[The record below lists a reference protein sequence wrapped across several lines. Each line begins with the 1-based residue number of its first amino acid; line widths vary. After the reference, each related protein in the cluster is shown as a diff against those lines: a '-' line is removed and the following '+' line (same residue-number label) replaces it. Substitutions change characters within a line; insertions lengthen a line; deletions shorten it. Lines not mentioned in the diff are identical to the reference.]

1 MSPKLN
7 PKFIKLII
15 EKVEKI
21 DFLAVLSICP
31 FVCKVLKY
39 KAFSKTG
46 KAYSND
52 LIVLVEK
59 DLVAIWIRKVLYFK
73 ASNETLEAYYII
85 KIAGVACFVLS
96 FVCQWIDYVN
106 CSILEQFLNFSNLPF
121 HYNIRR
127 GCLFNNPFRY
137 SDWLVVI
144 DLVGILVR
152 KILTIKNLS
161 ETLEL
166 KRVWLGPYQQTMS
179 TRSGKM
185 PINSGHVYLFRK
197 TSTFLGK
204 NQLNVSTAG
213 RKRH

>member
-1 MSPKLN
+1 ML
-7 PKFIKLII
+7 IKLIFFSCPL
-15 EKVEKI
+15 
-21 DFLAVLSICP
+21 DCLA
-31 FVCKVLKY
+31 CKVLKY
-39 KAFSKTG
+39 KAFSKTE

-52 LIVLVEK
+52 LIVFSLKK
-59 DLVAIWIRKVLYFK
+59 DIVAIWIRKVLYFK

-96 FVCQWIDYVN
+96 LVCQWIDYVN

-166 KRVWLGPYQQTMS
+166 KTCMIRTLSADNVYQ
-179 TRSGKM
+179 
-185 PINSGHVYLFRK
+185 I
-197 TSTFLGK
+197 GK
-204 NQLNVSTAG
+204 NAY
-213 RKRH
+213 

>member
-1 MSPKLN
+1 MILL
-7 PKFIKLII
+7 IKLI
-15 EKVEKI
+15 
-21 DFLAVLSICP
+21 FLHFFL
-31 FVCKVLKY
+31 
-39 KAFSKTG
+39 
-46 KAYSND
+46 
-52 LIVLVEK
+52 
-59 DLVAIWIRKVLYFK
+59 IRKLLK
-73 ASNETLEAYYII
+73 DNALNETLEAYYII

-96 FVCQWIDYVN
+96 LVWKSIDYVN

-127 GCLFNNPFRY
+127 GCLFNNPFSSPISKRLVTKRDKPFRY

-185 PINSGHVYLFRK
+185 SINSGHVYLFRK

-213 RKRH
+213 RKRQ

>member
-1 MSPKLN
+1 M
-7 PKFIKLII
+7 
-15 EKVEKI
+15 
-21 DFLAVLSICP
+21 
-31 FVCKVLKY
+31 
-39 KAFSKTG
+39 G

-127 GCLFNNPFRY
+127 GCLFNNPFSSPISKRLVTKRDKPFRY

-166 KRVWLGPYQQTMS
+166 KTCMIRTLSADNVYQ
-179 TRSGKM
+179 
-185 PINSGHVYLFRK
+185 I
-197 TSTFLGK
+197 GK
-204 NQLNVSTAG
+204 NAY
-213 RKRH
+213 